1 MQELL
6 CHSDVSTTSL
16 PALRVT
22 PEFFVE
28 GRKGI
33 LDPLEIVSV
42 PLDALGPCVASLAAE
57 GEAMVAA
64 LYEVLSRA

>member
-1 MQELL
+1 M
-6 CHSDVSTTSL
+6 
-16 PALRVT
+16 T

>member
-1 MQELL
+1 MPFGCVDDEFAGVA
-6 CHSDVSTTSL
+6 SDAGVFRRG
-16 PALRVT
+16 AQ
-22 PEFFVE
+22 
-28 GRKGI
+28 GGI